1 MSGSTSFGQRLCWLV
16 SRLPNNRAAHRDLMP
31 NIFSRLMRKT
41 GKLYHLTLASAGM
54 SVGACFLVSRWSED
68 TLAYHFWLDIV
79 PQGFGMSSLITS
91 TLIVRIVLVQ
101 RRACPH
107 AAWYLQA
114 MIATVSKEDMA
125 VATGSECCYKFRYSL
140 ANEG

>member
-16 SRLPNNRAAHRDLMP
+16 SRLALTRTAYRDLMP

-41 GKLYHLTLASAGM
+41 GKLYYLTLASAGM

-68 TLAYHFWLDIV
+68 TPAYHFWLDIA

-91 TLIVRIVLVQ
+91 TLIVGIIPVEC
-101 RRACPH
+101 RAYPH
-107 AAWYLQA
+107 TAWYL
-114 MIATVSKEDMA
+114 
-125 VATGSECCYKFRYSL
+125 
-140 ANEG
+140 